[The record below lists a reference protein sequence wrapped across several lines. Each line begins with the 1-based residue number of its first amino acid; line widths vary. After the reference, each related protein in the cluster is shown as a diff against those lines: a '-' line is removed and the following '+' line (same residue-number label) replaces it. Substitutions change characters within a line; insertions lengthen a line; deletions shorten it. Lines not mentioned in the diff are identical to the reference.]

1 MRAYEQE
8 RGRDQGAGEAQDT
21 MTRGRGDTGSVRQG
35 DTGTRGQ
42 GDTKSNVKGG
52 SSLVSRLSSL
62 ASPGF
67 TLLEVLLAMAIL
79 AFIAAVIY
87 GSFATASRSV
97 EQAEAARDSTDL
109 ARTLLSRLTADITN
123 AWCKAGVTGAHF
135 YGKKEEPEVN
145 GNKVRRDSLSLT
157 TLTNWRR
164 PGTKETDLW
173 AVGYFFRE
181 RPDGSGRILMR
192 KERRVLEVPAG
203 QQPDDAE
210 YELTDQVESLRL
222 RYTSDGKTWL
232 DDAGGA
238 TGCFR
243 PRAAEIT
250 LMLAGGTVYQTLTDV
265 KDVQIP

>member
-1 MRAYEQE
+1 M
-8 RGRDQGAGEAQDT
+8 GRVPHSAL
-21 MTRGRGDTGSVRQG
+21 RIPHS
-35 DTGTRGQ
+35 
-42 GDTKSNVKGG
+42 K
-52 SSLVSRLSSL
+52 
-62 ASPGF
+62 GF

-87 GSFATASRSV
+87 GSFATAIRSV

-109 ARTLLSRLTADITN
+109 ARTLFGRLTNDIAN

-135 YGKKEEPEVN
+135 HGKKEEPEVN
-145 GNKVRRDSLSLT
+145 GTKVRMDSLSLT

-164 PGTKETDLW
+164 PGTTETDLW

-181 RPDGSGRILMR
+181 RPDGSGRVLMR
-192 KERRVLEVPAG
+192 KERRVLDVPSG
-203 QQPDDAE
+203 QQAEEAE
-210 YELTDQVESLRL
+210 YEITDQVESLKI

-238 TGCFR
+238 TACFR
-243 PRAAEIT
+243 PRAAELS
-250 LMLAGGTVYQTLTDV
+250 LMLADGKAYQTLVDV